1 MKIDGAGQ
9 IEPMNTETNNKPGL
23 LRVLSLPL
31 ILFYGLGNILGAG
44 IYVLVGKVI
53 GYSGYYVLPAFLL
66 AGGVAALTALTY
78 AEFSSR
84 FPLSSGA
91 ALYVERGLGR
101 RRLATVVGVL
111 LVFVGITSAAT
122 MTRGFIGYFHVFLDV
137 PGWLLTIL
145 LNGLLGGLAVWG
157 ILQSIRAAALFTLL
171 EVGGLLLIIVSGVV
185 YLDGVSH
192 EAGFYMLPADG
203 ASWKGVMLG
212 AFLAFYAFL
221 GFEDMVNVAEEVRD
235 VRKNMP
241 LAIILSLVIAAVLYI
256 AVAWICLQ
264 VFRPGELARSGA
276 PLAEVYT
283 RISGHSPYVISV
295 ISMFAVLNG
304 ALIQII
310 MSSRVCYGMSREG
323 WLPDW
328 LSDVN
333 KKTRTPVK
341 ATVLV
346 TTLIIILAIG
356 FPIETLARST
366 SFFLLLVFAL
376 VNLALLK
383 VKWTATG
390 RENVFRVPLVIPLL
404 GFVSSLGLITA
415 QLALG

>member
-1 MKIDGAGQ
+1 
-9 IEPMNTETNNKPGL
+9 MNTESNSKPAL

-44 IYVLVGKVI
+44 IYVLIGKVI
-53 GYSGYYVLPAFLL
+53 GYSGYYALWAFML
-66 AGGVAALTALTY
+66 AGGVAALTALSY

-91 ALYVERGLGR
+91 ALYVERGFGK
-101 RRLATVVGVL
+101 RRLATVIGIL

-137 PGWLLTIL
+137 PGWLLTVL
-145 LNGLLGGLAVWG
+145 LNSMLGGLAVWG
-157 ILQSIRAAALFTLL
+157 ILQSIRTAALFTLL
-171 EVGGLLLIIVSGVV
+171 EVGGLLLIIVSGIY
-185 YLDGVSH
+185 YLDSVSLESGLH
-192 EAGFYMLPADG
+192 RLPADA

-241 LAIILSLVIAAVLYI
+241 VAIILSLVIAAVLYI
-256 AVAWICLQ
+256 AVAYICLQ
-264 VFRPGELARSGA
+264 VFRPGELALSDA

-283 RISGHSPYVISV
+283 KLSGHSPYLISM

-310 MSSRVCYGMSREG
+310 MSSRVCYGMGREG
-323 WLPDW
+323 WLPEW
-328 LSDVN
+328 LGDVN
-333 KKTRTPVK
+333 EKTRTPVK
-341 ATVLV
+341 ATLLV
-346 TTLIIILAIG
+346 TALIIILAIG
-356 FPIETLARST
+356 FPIEALARST
-366 SFFLLLVFAL
+366 SYLLLVIFAL

-383 VKWTATG
+383 LKMTTPG
-390 RENVFRVPLVIPLL
+390 KDDVFRVPWPIPLL
-404 GFVSSLGLITA
+404 GFASCLGLIVA
-415 QLALG
+415 QIMLG